1 MAGLAARPMN
11 IHQQASTPHRH
22 SSGKDIAWQQWHLI
36 AIEDRQNLAKSHLIA
51 IGNAS
56 FTPLTALANFHWK
69 FRVPSTRFLP

>member
-36 AIEDRQNLAKSHLIA
+36 AIEDRRTLAKSHLIA
-51 IGNAS
+51 IGNAIS
-56 FTPLTALANFHWK
+56 RHSQRLPI
-69 FRVPSTRFLP
+69 STGNWQASYARFLP